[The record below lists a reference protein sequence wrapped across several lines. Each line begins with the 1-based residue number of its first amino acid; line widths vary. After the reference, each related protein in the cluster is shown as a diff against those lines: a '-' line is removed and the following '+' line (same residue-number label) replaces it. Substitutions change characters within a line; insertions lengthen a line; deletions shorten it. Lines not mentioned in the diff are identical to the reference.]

1 MSHSNRDLGQWILRD
16 ILNLNEGEI
25 LTYAKLQEIGADS
38 VRIDKIG
45 NTELEINFA
54 KIDSFEKFIKE

>member
-1 MSHSNRDLGQWILRD
+1 MSHSNRDLGQWILGD

-25 LTYAKLQEIGADS
+25 LTYAKFQEIGADS

-45 NTELEINFA
+45 NTEFEINFA